1 MGRYMRKSRRIV
13 EVSVME
19 VTQGVGVRTR
29 ARTLALAAEATA
41 PAETVM
47 ITEASSKKRKT
58 SEEELAGDRTEGGE
72 MQTDYLQ
79 LRSRSLVMT
88 KGFSQSEHNL
98 DGIRRE
104 FVDRGRISRCSSI
117 SSCEAAGE
125 EGDDIRFPI
134 AGGDQKPRVDLSSSI
149 CYFDCKQ
156 ERKESMTPSCNC
168 SIYSGELESTAER
181 ESRRQTTPR
190 LNRMPS
196 ASEIEEFF
204 AAAEKSEK
212 QRFASKYN
220 FDFDLEAPLAGQY
233 EWVPINP

>member
-29 ARTLALAAEATA
+29 ARTLALAAGATA
-41 PAETVM
+41 PAPETVVG
-47 ITEASSKKRKT
+47 EVSSKKSKT
-58 SEEELAGDRTEGGE
+58 AGEELAGDRTEGGE
-72 MQTDYLQ
+72 MQMDYLQ

-88 KGFSQSEHNL
+88 RRFSKSERNL
-98 DGIRRE
+98 DGKRRE
-104 FVDRGRISRCSSI
+104 FADRGRISRCSSI
-117 SSCEAAGE
+117 SSCEAGE
-125 EGDDIRFPI
+125 EEDDARFPS
-134 AGGDQKPRVDLSSSI
+134 ANGQKPREDLSSSI

-156 ERKESMTPSCNC
+156 ERRESTPSCNNRV
-168 SIYSGELESTAER
+168 IYSGELESTAER
-181 ESRRQTTPR
+181 ESRQSAPR

-220 FDFDLEAPLAGQY
+220 FDFDQEAPLAGQY
-233 EWVPINP
+233 EWVPIKP